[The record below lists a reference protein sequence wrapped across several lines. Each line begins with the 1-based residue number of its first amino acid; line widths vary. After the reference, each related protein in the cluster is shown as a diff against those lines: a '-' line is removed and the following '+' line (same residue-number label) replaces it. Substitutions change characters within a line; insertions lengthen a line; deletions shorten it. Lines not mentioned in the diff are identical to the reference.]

1 MIEYHFSNIT
11 LKVKGPGYSPILNS
25 YFFNSHQPDIIY
37 INGNQPP
44 SIAYAYT
51 FSEINNTVN
60 LIWNNFID
68 DCYYMFRKCEN
79 ITEMDLSNF
88 DTSIVTDMTSM
99 FACYYQLSSL
109 NLSHFNTS
117 SVT

>member
-1 MIEYHFSNIT
+1 MFDHCHQ
-11 LKVKGPGYSPILNS
+11 LKSLNL
-25 YFFNSHQPDIIY
+25 
-37 INGNQPP
+37 
-44 SIAYAYT
+44 T
-51 FSEINNTVN
+51 
-60 LIWNNFID
+60 
-68 DCYYMFRKCEN
+68 
-79 ITEMDLSNF
+79 NF